1 LKSETLD
8 AKEAMVDKHIAAGNR
23 EEAVKLL
30 FDLVV
35 SYAADKNFEKAE
47 ALNEKLYNV
56 DPMAIMEIVRAAE
69 AIEQAKKQSLDP
81 DHLELWQGLYNF
93 LSTEE
98 GNALYYSMEVQNF
111 SPGDVIMEQGEVC
124 GHIYFINSGEAE
136 AVFNRDR
143 EQLHLKKLQAGD
155 VFGHE
160 TFFSSTVSTVS
171 VIAFTQVKTSRVP
184 ASALSKW
191 KAEAPLLESKL
202 YEFCRKQDSIKE
214 KLNQKGMERRGH
226 SRRPIEGELSFQLL
240 DKSGNIIGK
249 AYKGEAGDISKGG
262 VSFLVKTSRPENL
275 RMLLGRRLRVKVK
288 AVLKN
293 REKNIFLEREGRIT
307 AVQPQA
313 FDDYSIHL
321 RFDTPLEKADF

>member
-1 LKSETLD
+1 LTGEKLKE
-8 AKEAMVDKHIAAGNR
+8 KEAMVDKYIAGGNR

-47 ALNEKLYNV
+47 ALNEMLYNV
-56 DPMAIMEIVRAAE
+56 DPMAITEIVRAAE
-69 AIEQAKKQSLDP
+69 SIEQAKKQSLDP
-81 DHLELWQGLYNF
+81 DHLELWVGLYNY

-98 GNALYYSMEVQNF
+98 GNALYYSMEAQKF
-111 SPGDVIMEQGEVC
+111 SPGDAIMEQGEVC

-136 AVFNRDR
+136 AVFERDR
-143 EQLHLKKLQAGD
+143 QQLHLKKLQAGD

-171 VIAFTQVKTSRVP
+171 VIAFTELKASRVHS
-184 ASALSKW
+184 SALKKW
-191 KAEAPLLESKL
+191 KKEAPLLESKL
-202 YEFCRKQDSIKE
+202 YEFCRKQDSIKRE
-214 KLNQKGMERRGH
+214 LEAKGTERRDH

-240 DKSGNIIGK
+240 DQSGKIIGK
-249 AYKGEAGDISKGG
+249 AYKGEAADISKGG
-262 VSFLVKTSRPENL
+262 VSFLVKTSRPDTV
-275 RMLLGRRLRVKVK
+275 RMLLGRRLKVKVN

-293 REKNIFLEREGRIT
+293 RDKKIFLERQGRIT

-321 RFDTPLEKADF
+321 RFDGPVEKAGF